1 MFHLEMDVL
10 CSELTPSLIVTEYR
24 INVTD
29 LDYIEL
35 GKRLEPTKNV
45 VAINSN
51 FTHKALDGYD
61 QFISKPKVKRTK
73 KVDGPEKASTGRGRT
88 RPGDHTTFNACIEF
102 TIIVDDEENT
112 KVARYF
118 PRSGTIQIF
127 SANAPIDILIN
138 YLLESDL
145 LEFASVSLIGEMKPL
160 LMNYRFSINIGD
172 KKFVNLACLAD
183 ILVADDRIKDMAP
196 FPIQYV
202 KYDNDIAKIAI
213 VFTNKIRVHVWPKS
227 GKVNI
232 FGSKAELTGAL
243 IREFIRDV
251 FHARWSD
258 LVCDT
263 PIC

>member
-1 MFHLEMDVL
+1 
-10 CSELTPSLIVTEYR
+10 
-24 INVTD
+24 
-29 LDYIEL
+29 
-35 GKRLEPTKNV
+35 
-45 VAINSN
+45 
-51 FTHKALDGYD
+51 
-61 QFISKPKVKRTK
+61 
-73 KVDGPEKASTGRGRT
+73 
-88 RPGDHTTFNACIEF
+88 
-102 TIIVDDEENT
+102 
-112 KVARYF
+112 
-118 PRSGTIQIF
+118 
-127 SANAPIDILIN
+127 
-138 YLLESDL
+138 
-145 LEFASVSLIGEMKPL
+145 MKPL

-232 FGSKAELTGAL
+232 FGSKAELTGTL
-243 IREFIRDV
+243 IREFIQDV
-251 FHARWSD
+251 FSARWSD

>member
-1 MFHLEMDVL
+1 MVYLEMDVL

-29 LDYIEL
+29 LDYIKL

-45 VAINSN
+45 IAINSN
-51 FTHKALDGYD
+51 FIHKALDGYD

-73 KVDGPEKASTGRGRT
+73 KVDDHEKASSGRGRT

-118 PRSGTIQIF
+118 PRSSAIQIF

-145 LEFASVSLIGEMKPL
+145 PEFVSVSLVGEMKPL

-172 KKFVNLACLAD
+172 KKFVNLTCLAD
-183 ILVADDRIKDMAP
+183 ILVADDCIKDMVP

-202 KYDNDIAKIAI
+202 KYDNDIAKITI
-213 VFTNKIRVHVWPKS
+213 VFTNKVQVHIWLKS

-232 FGSKAELTGAL
+232 FGSKADLTGIL
-243 IREFIRDV
+243 ICAFIR
-251 FHARWSD
+251 
-258 LVCDT
+258 
-263 PIC
+263 

>member
-1 MFHLEMDVL
+1 MFYLEMDVL
-10 CSELTPSLIVTEYR
+10 CSELIPSLIVTEYR

-51 FTHKALDGYD
+51 FTHKVFDGYD
-61 QFISKPKVKRTK
+61 QFISKPKVKRIK
-73 KVDGPEKASTGRGRT
+73 KIDGFKKASSGKGRIRS
-88 RPGDHTTFNACIEF
+88 GDHTTFNACIEF
-102 TIIVDDEENT
+102 TIIVDDEKNT
-112 KVARYF
+112 KVTRYF
-118 PRSGTIQIF
+118 PRSGAIQIF
-127 SANAPIDILIN
+127 NANVSIDILIS

-145 LEFASVSLIGEMKPL
+145 PEFASVSLVGEIKPL

-172 KKFVNLACLAD
+172 NKFVNLACLAD
-183 ILVADDRIKDMAP
+183 ILVADDCIKDMAP

-243 IREFIRDV
+243 ICEFIQDV

-263 PIC
+263 PIA

>member
-61 QFISKPKVKRTK
+61 QFISWPKVKHTK

-102 TIIVDDEENT
+102 TIIVDDEKNT
-112 KVARYF
+112 KVADTFLDLALYKYLVLMLLL
-118 PRSGTIQIF
+118 IF
-127 SANAPIDILIN
+127 L
-138 YLLESDL
+138 
-145 LEFASVSLIGEMKPL
+145 
-160 LMNYRFSINIGD
+160 
-172 KKFVNLACLAD
+172 
-183 ILVADDRIKDMAP
+183 
-196 FPIQYV
+196 
-202 KYDNDIAKIAI
+202 
-213 VFTNKIRVHVWPKS
+213 
-227 GKVNI
+227 
-232 FGSKAELTGAL
+232 
-243 IREFIRDV
+243 
-251 FHARWSD
+251 
-258 LVCDT
+258 
-263 PIC
+263 

>member
-51 FTHKALDGYD
+51 FTHKNLDGYD

-73 KVDGPEKASTGRGRT
+73 KNDSSEKASSGRDRT
-88 RPGDHTTFNACIEF
+88 CPGDHTTFNTCIEF
-102 TIIVDDEENT
+102 TIIIDDEENT

-118 PRSGTIQIF
+118 LKSGAIQIF
-127 SANAPIDILIN
+127 SANASIDILIN

-145 LEFASVSLIGEMKPL
+145 PEFASVNLVGEMKSL

-183 ILVADDRIKDMAP
+183 ILDDRIKDMAP
-196 FPIQYV
+196 FSIQYV
-202 KYDNDIAKIAI
+202 NYDNDIANIAI
-213 VFTNKIRVHVWPKS
+213 VFTNKIWVH
-227 GKVNI
+227 I
-232 FGSKAELTGAL
+232 
-243 IREFIRDV
+243 
-251 FHARWSD
+251 
-258 LVCDT
+258 
-263 PIC
+263 

>member
-1 MFHLEMDVL
+1 MDVL
-10 CSELTPSLIVTEYR
+10 CSELTPSLIITEYR

-61 QFISKPKVKRTK
+61 QFISNPKVKRTK

-88 RPGDHTTFNACIEF
+88 RPNDHTTFNACIEF

-112 KVARYF
+112 KIARYF
-118 PRSGTIQIF
+118 PRSGAIQIF

-145 LEFASVSLIGEMKPL
+145 PEFALVSLVGEMKPL

>member
-1 MFHLEMDVL
+1 MCILMQ
-10 CSELTPSLIVTEYR
+10 
-24 INVTD
+24 INAFKT
-29 LDYIEL
+29 
-35 GKRLEPTKNV
+35 
-45 VAINSN
+45 SWCN

-61 QFISKPKVKRTK
+61 QFISKPKVKHTK
-73 KVDGPEKASTGRGRT
+73 KIDDPEKASSGKNRKY
-88 RPGDHTTFNACIEF
+88 PGNHTTFNACIEF

-118 PRSGTIQIF
+118 PRSGAIQIF

-145 LEFASVSLIGEMKPL
+145 SEFASVSLIGEMKPL

-172 KKFVNLACLAD
+172 KKFVNLAYLAD
-183 ILVADDRIKDMAP
+183 ILVADNHIKNMAP

-232 FGSKAELTGAL
+232 FGSKVKLTGAL
-243 IREFIRDV
+243 ICKFIRDV

-258 LVCDT
+258 LVCVT
-263 PIC
+263 SIA

>member
-1 MFHLEMDVL
+1 M
-10 CSELTPSLIVTEYR
+10 
-24 INVTD
+24 
-29 LDYIEL
+29 
-35 GKRLEPTKNV
+35 
-45 VAINSN
+45 VAINNN
-51 FTHKALDGYD
+51 FTYKALDGYN

-88 RPGDHTTFNACIEF
+88 RPSDYTTFNACIEF

-112 KVARYF
+112 KVTRYF
-118 PRSGTIQIF
+118 PRSNAIQIF

-145 LEFASVSLIGEMKPL
+145 PEFASVSLIGEMKPL

-232 FGSKAELTGAL
+232 FGSKAELTGTL
-243 IREFIRDV
+243 ICEFIQNI
-251 FHARWSD
+251 FSARWSD